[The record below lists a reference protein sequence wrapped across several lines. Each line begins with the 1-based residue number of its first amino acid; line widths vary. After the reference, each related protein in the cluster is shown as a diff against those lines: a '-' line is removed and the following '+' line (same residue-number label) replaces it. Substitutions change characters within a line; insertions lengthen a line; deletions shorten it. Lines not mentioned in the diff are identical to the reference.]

1 MGIVDKVEE
10 RLGLQPE
17 KLRAT
22 REGMKEYDNMCSSSV
37 TFVMEEMRRRSAAKG
52 RSTAGRGWSGD
63 CSLGLRQDSPWRVCS
78 SIVENKHF

>member
-52 RSTAGRGWSGD
+52 RSTAGEGLEWGLLSG
-63 CSLGLRQDSPWRVCS
+63 LAPGLTLEGVLLHCR
-78 SIVENKHF
+78 E